1 MYHKKLTFNNEKM
14 DDLPLLPP
22 TLEELYCSFCD
33 LIELP
38 VMLPPTL
45 KILGCANNKLRQLP
59 ILPHT
64 LKKLRCNN
72 NLLTELPALLPTSLV
87 YLGCSSNQLTELPEL
102 PPTLKI
108 LECDNNQLT
117 ELPELPPTLE
127 ELSCSGNQIKKITNI
142 PIRVLL
148 RTPIDPN
155 YLDLNSSIL
164 YKEKLE
170 WDIKSKPRHDKTIAI
185 NEGIIAILNKRIDK
199 LNLNVLSRP
208 EIVDGSMVDQTGERY
223 GSRGVQL
230 GSVTIPVRTSDGQL
244 VNEIARVNP
253 DVVKNIGSYLGGKS
267 KKQRKCKKSKN
278 KRSKK
283 IRKKIRKKL

>member
-14 DDLPLLPP
+14 DDLPLLPA

-38 VMLPPTL
+38 ELPPTL

-72 NLLTELPALLPTSLV
+72 NLLTELPGLLDTSLV

-117 ELPELPPTLE
+117 ELPMLPPTLE
-127 ELSCSGNQIKKITNI
+127 ELSCIGNQIKKITNI

-155 YLDLNSSIL
+155 YLDLNSCIL

-170 WDIKSKPRHDKTIAI
+170 WDNKSKPRNDKTIAI
-185 NEGIIAILNKRIDK
+185 NQEIIAILNQRIDK
-199 LNLNVLSRP
+199 LNLNLL
-208 EIVDGSMVDQTGERY
+208 
-223 GSRGVQL
+223 SRGVQL
-230 GSVTIPVRTSDGQL
+230 GSVTIPVRIPNGQL
-244 VNEIARVNP
+244 ENQPARVDP
-253 DVVKNIGSYLGGKS
+253 DLVRNISSYLGGKS
-267 KKQRKCKKSKN
+267 KKQRKYKRSKYKRCKN

-283 IRKKIRKKL
+283 IRKKSKC